1 MQTIEI
7 LYNLARP
14 GIDRSIRLST
24 RLTYLEIL
32 RQLGHHSAAE
42 DVWLK
47 IRGRLDGWMT
57 PDTTP
62 TIVVRGHGVKAEPED
77 TVELWWHGRVLE
89 CYRLGEMETMFG
101 VAT

>member
-7 LYNLARP
+7 LYTGDR
-14 GIDRSIRLST
+14 GVDRSHRLST

-42 DVWLK
+42 DNWL
-47 IRGRLDGWMT
+47 RMQGRLDAWPT
-57 PDTTP
+57 PGITP
-62 TIVVRGHGVKAEPED
+62 TIVVRGCGVKAEPED

-89 CYRLGEMETMFG
+89 CYRLGEMETFFK

>member
-7 LYNLARP
+7 KYSGYR
-14 GIDRSIRLST
+14 GMDRSTRLST

-42 DVWLK
+42 DHWLK
-47 IRGRLDGWMT
+47 IRGRLDAWPT
-57 PDTTP
+57 PNTTP
-62 TIVVRGHGVKAEPED
+62 TIIVQGQGLSAMPED

-89 CYRLGEMETMFG
+89 CYRLGEMETLFG